1 MSGYHPLNRRRYAMC
16 YRLAKSSTL
25 GRVLIHMSV
34 RMRAALVSAALTL
47 ALAPVAEA
55 GTTATASKAKA
66 GKSHKSGGSSDARNT
81 SRKLRSAITA
91 DGMFKHLQA
100 LQMIADENGGN
111 RASGFQGYGA
121 SVQYVLTKLRDAG
134 YNPTTQVFDF
144 VTFEETADPTLIAGG
159 KTYTPD
165 TEFITMSYSASG
177 DTGTQAIRAVDLQ
190 LANPAASNSG
200 CEAADFTGFP
210 AGAIAL
216 MQRGTCA
223 FADKVTNAQAAGAS
237 GAIIFNQGT
246 AGRTDVFAG
255 TLGETAQ
262 DGQPTPPDV
271 TIPAV
276 GISFAEGQRLA
287 GLSGATGQVVVSA
300 ESDRRK
306 STNILADT
314 RGGDPDN
321 VTIVGSHLDSVTEG
335 PGINDNGSGSAFN
348 LELALAM
355 AKKNIKP
362 ENRVRFAWWGA
373 EESGLVGATRYV
385 AALSDE
391 EFEKIAAN
399 LNFDMLASPNHA
411 NFVYDGDFSHTPPP
425 ATAPNVNP
433 GAAFIERTFVN
444 YFDSAGVPT
453 EPTAF
458 DGRSD
463 YKPFQDNGVAAG
475 GLFSGAEV
483 AKTAAQAAKWG
494 GQVGVAFDPCYHQ
507 ACDDIDNLDMEGAE
521 DLGDGGA
528 HVTAVLA
535 EDRNLRETLAGG
547 LTARSAK
554 KAKALKRMSK
564 ARKARLA
571 EYRGK
576 KLVR

>member
-1 MSGYHPLNRRRYAMC
+1 
-16 YRLAKSSTL
+16 
-25 GRVLIHMSV
+25 MSV
-34 RMRAALVSAALTL
+34 RMRAALAGAVL
-47 ALAPVAEA
+47 ALGLAPAAEA
-55 GTTATASKAKA
+55 AKGGKSGHSDAKNTSKA
-66 GKSHKSGGSSDARNT
+66 
-81 SRKLRSAITA
+81 LRSAITEK
-91 DGMFKHLQA
+91 GMFKHLQA

-190 LANPAASNSG
+190 LAAPATSSSG
-200 CEAADFTGFP
+200 CEGTDFTGFP

-237 GAIIFNQGT
+237 GAIIMNQGT
-246 AGRTDVFAG
+246 SGRTDVFAG

-262 DGQPTPPDV
+262 DGQATPPDV

-287 GLSGATGQVVVSA
+287 ALSGATGQIVVTA

-314 RGGDPDN
+314 RGGNPDN

-433 GAAFIERTFVN
+433 GAAYIERTFVN
-444 YFDSAGVPT
+444 YFNSVGVQT
-453 EPTAF
+453 EPSAF

-463 YKPFQDNGVAAG
+463 YKPFQDNLVAAG

-483 AKTAAQAAKWG
+483 AKTAAQVAKWG
-494 GQVGVAFDPCYHQ
+494 GTAGVAFDPCYHQ

-528 HVTAVLA
+528 HVLATLA
-535 EDRNLRETLAGG
+535 EDRNLRQTLANG
-547 LTARSAK
+547 LTATTAKAK
-554 KAKALKRMSK
+554 KAKKAKRLTKGQK
-564 ARKARLA
+564 AQLG
-571 EYRGK
+571 EYLGK
-576 KLVR
+576 KIRR

>member
-1 MSGYHPLNRRRYAMC
+1 
-16 YRLAKSSTL
+16 
-25 GRVLIHMSV
+25 
-34 RMRAALVSAALTL
+34 
-47 ALAPVAEA
+47 
-55 GTTATASKAKA
+55 
-66 GKSHKSGGSSDARNT
+66 
-81 SRKLRSAITA
+81 
-91 DGMFKHLQA
+91 
-100 LQMIADENGGN
+100 
-111 RASGFQGYGA
+111 
-121 SVQYVLTKLRDAG
+121 VQYVLTKLRDAG

-159 KTYTPD
+159 KTYVPN

-177 DTGTQAIRAVDLQ
+177 DTGTQAIVPVDLS
-190 LANPAASNSG
+190 LANPAASSSG
-200 CEAADFTGFP
+200 CEAGDFT
-210 AGAIAL
+210 AAVSGAIAL

-223 FADKVTNAQAAGAS
+223 FADKVTNAQAAGAV

-287 GLSGATGQVVVSA
+287 GLSGATGQVVVTA

-314 RGGDPDN
+314 RGGDPNN

-355 AKKNIKP
+355 AKKRIKP

-433 GAAFIERTFVN
+433 GAAYIERTFVN
-444 YFDSAGVPT
+444 YYNSVGVAT
-453 EPTAF
+453 EPSAF

-483 AKTAAQAAKWG
+483 AKTAEQAAKWG
-494 GQVGVAFDPCYHQ
+494 GQVGVPFDPCYHQ

-528 HVTAVLA
+528 HVLAVLA
-535 EDRNLRETLAGG
+535 EDRNLRATLANG
-547 LTARSAK
+547 LTATTAKAKKARKAK
-554 KAKALKRMSK
+554 KAKRLTK
-564 ARKARLA
+564 AQKAQLA
-571 EYRGK
+571 EYLGK
-576 KLVR
+576 KLRR

>member
-1 MSGYHPLNRRRYAMC
+1 
-16 YRLAKSSTL
+16 
-25 GRVLIHMSV
+25 MSV
-34 RMRAALVSAALTL
+34 RMRAALAGAVL
-47 ALAPVAEA
+47 ALGLAPAA
-55 GTTATASKAKA
+55 DAAANSGHG
-66 GKSHKSGGSSDARNT
+66 GKSGSADARNT
-81 SRKLRSAITA
+81 SKALRSAITA
-91 DGMFKHLQA
+91 KGMFKHLQA

-121 SVQYVLTKLRDAG
+121 SVQYVLTRLRDAG

-159 KTYTPD
+159 KTYTPN

-177 DTGTQAIRAVDLQ
+177 DTGTQPIRAVDLS
-190 LANPAASNSG
+190 LANPAASTSG
-200 CEAADFTGFP
+200 CQTTDFTGFQ

-216 MQRGTCA
+216 MQRGECA
-223 FADKVTNAQAAGAS
+223 FAVKVTNAQAAGAS
-237 GAIIFNQGT
+237 GAIIMNQGT
-246 AGRTDVFAG
+246 SGRTDVFAG

-262 DGQPTPPDV
+262 DGQATPPDV

-287 GLSGATGQVVVSA
+287 GLAGATGQIIVTA

-391 EFEKIAAN
+391 EFAKIAAN

-433 GAAFIERTFVN
+433 GAAYIERTFVN
-444 YFDSAGVPT
+444 YFDSVGVAT

-483 AKTAAQAAKWG
+483 AKTAAQVAKWG
-494 GQVGVAFDPCYHQ
+494 GTAGVAFDPCYHQ

-521 DLGDGGA
+521 DLADGGA

-535 EDRNLRETLAGG
+535 EDRNLRETLENG
-547 LTARSAK
+547 LTATTAKAKKAK
-554 KAKALKRMSK
+554 KAKAKRLTK
-564 ARKARLA
+564 AQKAQLA
-571 EYRGK
+571 EYLGK
-576 KLVR
+576 RLRR